1 MQRENQFTFC
11 MVSFKI
17 YYFQNS
23 NVLAASDYLPKLKR
37 GLRLLFTADV
47 TISIQLDLFQQLFE
61 CPLANFEQL
70 LKKPLQ

>member
-1 MQRENQFTFC
+1 

-17 YYFQNS
+17 YYFPNS
-23 NVLAASDYLPKLKR
+23 TVLAASDYLPKLKR

-47 TISIQLDLFQQLFE
+47 TISIQLDLFQQLFD